1 MGNKLAEISRDSPFL
16 TDRAFR
22 LSRQPS
28 KKHAIFSPSKKP
40 QITYNPFNINVLR
53 RQKARSQHLPRVYFL
68 KFSPCPSDQVN
79 VCLEHINQR
88 QGKPHMIHA
97 TIGLP
102 C

>member
-40 QITYNPFNINVLR
+40 QIPYNPFNINVLR
-53 RQKARSQHLPRVYFL
+53 RQKPDHSTCRAYIF
-68 KFSPCPSDQVN
+68 
-79 VCLEHINQR
+79 
-88 QGKPHMIHA
+88 
-97 TIGLP
+97 
-102 C
+102 